1 MALKLLLSIGRNYVN
16 QAYDKV
22 KSMSKKEL
30 EDEEKTILK
39 ELLIN
44 KDKYKTDLNETLSF
58 MVDMLGGAIETVFNF
73 KYIFLFH

>member
-1 MALKLLLSIGRNYVN
+1 MKLLLSIGRNYVN